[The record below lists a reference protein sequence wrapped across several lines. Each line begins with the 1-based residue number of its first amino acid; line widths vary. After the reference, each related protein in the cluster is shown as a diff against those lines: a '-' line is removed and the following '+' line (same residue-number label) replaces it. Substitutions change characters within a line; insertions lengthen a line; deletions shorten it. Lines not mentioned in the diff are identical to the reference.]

1 MAKQFTP
8 CPACGAVGEVGSTCQ
23 FCGTTVILKE
33 SATSSTERVPQVRT
47 VTPQQYAEKIS
58 IYKNVEEC
66 KNSYNLMYVSIGNE
80 EGLINLNGDLI
91 YPLQHKYYIYV
102 VSDTV
107 LFLSTRGVSI
117 FTYEEKEYYSF
128 EGKYYD
134 WTRKERDLYYVYKK
148 TNNEVLTFKKFY
160 ENIHRSNNSY
170 EYGAL
175 LNLKTMER
183 YDNVCHHGWCNKYL
197 VNGGYIDLEHFTII
211 QDNCETIPYEIILS
225 TTDMEPKNTS
235 NNITEEKLGNVLKN
249 IRKKTTI
256 NQKLLAQIKNYMQ
269 EVKAN
274 PECGKYWYV
283 KLYDVGEIEFYIQ
296 NNTIQVEGYILP
308 NEHGVSL
315 VASGYEDDKKF
326 KNCKLFDLFEECQ
339 EEEYINCHYINFSFD
354 AESLCV
360 AIQHLAECYG
370 CPSDKI
376 KLEAEPFG
384 SPNIKDTIS
393 DTGTDTEGLS
403 SDGGPWNDPKQ
414 WIIAGILAIIGILYS
429 ILS

>member
-1 MAKQFTP
+1 MSKQFTP
-8 CPACGAVGEVGSTCQ
+8 CPACGAVGEVGSACQ

-33 SATSSTERVPQVRT
+33 GATSSTERVPQVRT

-58 IYKNVEEC
+58 IYQNVEGC
-66 KNSYNLMYVSIGNE
+66 INSYNLMYVSIGDE

-91 YPLQHKYYIYV
+91 HPLQHEYYIYV
-102 VSDTV
+102 ISPTV
-107 LFLSTRGVSI
+107 LFLSRRTFSHYHNQYGGEESI
-117 FTYEEKEYYSF
+117 K
-128 EGKYYD
+128 D
-134 WTRKERDLYYVYKK
+134 VYKESNK
-148 TNNEVLTFKKFY
+148 GETFKKWWESFRTRFPY
-160 ENIHRSNNSY
+160 YAPCIK
-170 EYGAL
+170 EYGVL
-175 LNLKTMER
+175 LNLETLEKFEDVHYHSWGR
-183 YDNVCHHGWCNKYL
+183 HNYFIEGK
-197 VNGGYIDLEHFTII
+197 GYIDLKNFTII
-211 QDNCETIPYEIILS
+211 PSALED
-225 TTDMEPKNTS
+225 
-235 NNITEEKLGNVLKN
+235 

-256 NQKLLAQIKNYMQ
+256 NQKLLVQIKNYMH

-274 PECGKYWYV
+274 PKYGKYWYI
-283 KLYDVGEIEFYIQ
+283 KLYDVGEIEFYIK
-296 NNTIQVEGYILP
+296 NNKLREDGYQLP

-315 VASGYEDDKKF
+315 VAWGYNADKKF

-339 EEEYINCHYINFSFD
+339 YHYKDIKCHNINFSFD

-360 AIQHLAECYG
+360 AIQYLAECYG

-403 SDGGPWNDPKQ
+403 SDGGPWSDPKQ

>member
-1 MAKQFTP
+1 MSKQFTP
-8 CPACGAVGEVGSTCQ
+8 CPACGAVGEVGSVCQ

-33 SATSSTERVPQVRT
+33 GATSSTERVPQVRT

-58 IYKNVEEC
+58 IYQNVEGC
-66 KNSYNLMYVSIGNE
+66 INSYNLMYVSIGDE

-91 YPLQHKYYIYV
+91 HPLQHEYYIYV
-102 VSDTV
+102 ISPTV
-107 LFLSTRGVSI
+107 LFLSRRTFSHYHNQYGGEESI
-117 FTYEEKEYYSF
+117 K
-128 EGKYYD
+128 D
-134 WTRKERDLYYVYKK
+134 VYKESNK
-148 TNNEVLTFKKFY
+148 GETFKKWWESFRTRFTY
-160 ENIHRSNNSY
+160 YAPCIK
-170 EYGAL
+170 EYGVL
-175 LNLKTMER
+175 LNLETMEKFEDVHYHSWGR
-183 YDNVCHHGWCNKYL
+183 HNYFIEGK
-197 VNGGYIDLEHFTII
+197 GYIDLKNFTII
-211 QDNCETIPYEIILS
+211 PSALED
-225 TTDMEPKNTS
+225 
-235 NNITEEKLGNVLKN
+235 

-256 NQKLLAQIKNYMQ
+256 NQKLLVQIKNYMH

-274 PECGKYWYV
+274 PKYGKYWYI
-283 KLYDVGEIEFYIQ
+283 KLYDVGEIEFYIK
-296 NNTIQVEGYILP
+296 NNKLREDGYQLP

-315 VASGYEDDKKF
+315 VAWGYNADKKF

-339 EEEYINCHYINFSFD
+339 YHYKDIKCHNINFSFD

-360 AIQHLAECYG
+360 AIQYLAECYG

-403 SDGGPWNDPKQ
+403 SDGGPWSDPKQ